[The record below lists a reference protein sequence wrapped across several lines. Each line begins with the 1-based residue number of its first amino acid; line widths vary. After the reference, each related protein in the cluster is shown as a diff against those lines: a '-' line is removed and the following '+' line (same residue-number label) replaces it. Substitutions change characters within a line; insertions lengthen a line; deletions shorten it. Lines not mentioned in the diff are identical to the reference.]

1 VSATSQRTTFFRLMG
16 YALRDRR
23 LVRVAVILLLIAT
36 AADVSGPLLLKVFID
51 DHVRT
56 GDWAPV
62 AIGTLAA
69 VYIALQLINAVANF
83 AQALRFNRIA
93 VHSVQGVRLDAFAR
107 VLDKPLNY
115 FDRTPTGSL
124 VSRLAND
131 TEYLR
136 ELYVEV
142 LGTYIQNVVR
152 IAGIFIAMAILD
164 WRLMLVCLVFLPCI
178 ATLMIV
184 YRRLS
189 TPRFARVRALLSEIN
204 ARMYES
210 IQGIQ
215 VIQLLRQEQRFAKA
229 FGNTA
234 NDHFVARMRNLKLD
248 AIMLRPLVDLTH
260 MIVLGGLLFLFG
272 YRSFDTPIAVG
283 VIYAFVNYLGRFVEP
298 LIEMT
303 QRLSLFQQAL
313 VSGQRVFDMIDEPG
327 QGAARQAPARIDH
340 GHAKFERVGF
350 SYDGRV
356 PVLRDVT
363 LDFEAGKFYG
373 VVGHTGSGKSTLANL
388 LLRFYD
394 AGSGSITVDGH
405 PLASIGLDELRR
417 RVGIV
422 QQDPAVF
429 GGSIRDNI
437 DFGRGIDATQVE
449 RAARAAGLHDFVASL
464 PEGYETRLDE
474 RGSNLSTGQRQLL
487 SLARTLAGQPRILI
501 LDEATAHVDTH
512 TETAVQRALAA
523 LRGKLTLIVIA
534 HRLSTI
540 RSADSIYVLRHG
552 EVVQQGRHDALVA
565 SDGVYRTLCELQAL
579 EQKSG
584 ELEFA

>member
-1 VSATSQRTTFFRLMG
+1 MSAVPQSKTFFRLMS
-16 YALRDRR
+16 YAVRNRP
-23 LVRVAVILLLIAT
+23 LVRAAVILLLIAT
-36 AADVSGPLLLKVFID
+36 AADVSGPLILKVFID

-56 GDWAPV
+56 GDWAV
-62 AIGTLAA
+62 AAIGTLAGL
-69 VYIALQLINAVANF
+69 YIALQITNAIANF
-83 AQALRFNRIA
+83 AQALRFQQIA
-93 VHSVQGVRLDAFAR
+93 VHSVKAVRLDAFER
-107 VLDKPLNY
+107 VLDKPLAY

-152 IAGIFIAMAILD
+152 IIGIFIAMTILD
-164 WRLMLVCLVFLPCI
+164 WRLMLVCLIFLPCI
-178 ATLMIV
+178 AVLMMI
-184 YRRLS
+184 YQRLS
-189 TPRFARVRALLSEIN
+189 TPRFTRVRALLSEIN

-210 IQGIQ
+210 IQGMQ
-215 VIQLLRQEQRFAKA
+215 VIQMLRQEARFARS

-248 AIMLRPLVDLTH
+248 AIMLRPLVDLFH
-260 MIVLGGLLFLFG
+260 MVVLGGLLFIFG
-272 YRSFDTPIAVG
+272 YRSFDLPIAVG

-313 VSGQRVFDMIDEPG
+313 VSGQRVFDLLDEPG
-327 QGAARQAPARIDH
+327 QGAAREAAARIEH
-340 GHAKFERVGF
+340 GTVEFERVSF

-356 PVLRDVT
+356 PVLREIT
-363 LDFEAGKFYG
+363 LHLEAGRFYG

-394 AGSGSITVDGH
+394 ATSGEIRVDGH
-405 PLASIGLDELRR
+405 PLRTIGLNELRN

-429 GGSIRDNI
+429 GGTIRDNI
-437 DFGRGIDATQVE
+437 DFGRGLDAARVE
-449 RAARAAGLHDFVASL
+449 RAARAGGLHDFVARL
-464 PEGYETRLDE
+464 PQGYETWLDE

-487 SLARTLAGQPRILI
+487 SLARTLAGDPRILI

-512 TETAVQRALAA
+512 TEAAVQQALAS

-540 RSADSIYVLRHG
+540 RAADTLFVMRRG
-552 EVVQQGRHDALVA
+552 EIVQRGTHENLVA
-565 SDGVYRTLCELQAL
+565 VDGVYRTLCELQELEKKSGAL
-579 EQKSG
+579 E
-584 ELEFA
+584 LA